1 MNKIT
6 TTLAGLALVA
16 GASIAPVFAQT
27 GSQGNF
33 FTPGPFQFSFI
44 GTPGTAGSSFLVNA
58 IPVTF
63 NTLDTTGIKNGLLT
77 LSGGKEIDGGPL
89 YSGVTLS
96 FVPNGGGAVTTD
108 TFNFV
113 ALANTGTQ
121 GYGIA
126 NFGVGNSGS
135 TFNLIQGMATPAA
148 VPEASTV
155 ISFGALLALGG
166 LAVLRRKSVAKNAA

>member
-1 MNKIT
+1 MNKLT
-6 TTLAGLALVA
+6 TTLAGLAIA
-16 GASIAPVFAQT
+16 ATASIAPAFAQT

-44 GTPGTAGSSFLVNA
+44 GTPGTAGSSFLVSG
-58 IPVTF
+58 IKVTE
-63 NTLDTTGIKNGLLT
+63 NTLDTTGVKTGLLT

-89 YSGVTLS
+89 YSGVNLS
-96 FVPNGGGAVTTD
+96 FTPDNGNSVVTD

-113 ALANTGTQ
+113 VLANTTSQ

-126 NFGVGNSGS
+126 NFGVGNNGS
-135 TFNLIQGMATPAA
+135 TLNLIQGTPTPA

-166 LAVLRRKSVAKNAA
+166 LAVLRRKSAAKISA

>member
-1 MNKIT
+1 MHR
-6 TTLAGLALVA
+6 A
-16 GASIAPVFAQT
+16 
-27 GSQGNF
+27 
-33 FTPGPFQFSFI
+33 
-44 GTPGTAGSSFLVNA
+44 PGTAGSSFLGSA
-58 IPVTF
+58 IPVTE
-63 NTLDTTGIKNGLLT
+63 NTLDTTGVKTGLLT
-77 LSGGKEIDGGPL
+77 LSGGSEIGSGPL

-96 FVPNGGGAVTTD
+96 FVPNNGQPTVTD

-113 ALANTGTQ
+113 ALANTTSQ

-135 TFNLIQGMATPAA
+135 TFNLIQGMVAPAA

-166 LAVLRRKSVAKNAA
+166 LAVLRRKSVVKNAA